1 MPPLSNNN
9 RQPALADGDDPA
21 AQPMAAVAPTVTS
34 DRGNPWM
41 RRLLGLFGWRV
52 CYHGTP
58 PGCGV
63 IVAYPHTS
71 NWDFVVGIVAKWSI
85 GIPVAFLGKDSLFR
99 APVLGRFMRWCGGIP
114 VRRNSANGVIA
125 DMARRLQSETE
136 RGARWWLVIAPE
148 GTRKAGD
155 GWRSGF
161 YHIACTARVPIGLAY
176 FNFQRREIGVTTFL
190 MPSGDIQAD
199 LRQIECWY
207 AEHAVGRYPA
217 LAAPVRV
224 QARR

>member
-1 MPPLSNNN
+1 
-9 RQPALADGDDPA
+9 
-21 AQPMAAVAPTVTS
+21 
-34 DRGNPWM
+34 
-41 RRLLGLFGWRV
+41 
-52 CYHGTP
+52 
-58 PGCGV
+58 
-63 IVAYPHTS
+63 
-71 NWDFVVGIVAKWSI
+71 
-85 GIPVAFLGKDSLFR
+85 
-99 APVLGRFMRWCGGIP
+99 RWCGGIP